1 MARYRRLTT
10 TTTSII
16 QGVPSTIDTIQE
28 LASFVNENAIINVD
42 INGLDLVID
51 RNNGTQDVIDLTPI
65 ATGEV
70 SAVSIISTNLNNG
83 TLTLTKSDNTEFS
96 VDLKQL
102 QFIVTPSL
110 VGNDLIFTD
119 SLGSTISIDLTSF
132 DQTVSVNSLSTRISS
147 EEISRI
153 AGDNSLSGSINS
165 LSTRIDNS
173 GSTYDD
179 TAVYG
184 EISTV
189 KTSLDGRIDGISI
202 PSEFDSSSLTTRV
215 SSVESTVNGISIP
228 SEFDSSS
235 LTTRISSVESTVD
248 GISIPSE
255 FDSSSLTSRISTEES
270 VRELDDT
277 SISQSI
283 NQRFSNISGSI
294 YDDTSLTTRVSSIE
308 SSVDGISVPTDVSD
322 LTDNG
327 GLLNGTTY
335 DDTSI
340 ESRVSLTE
348 NVNSSLDSRIS
359 TEESNRVLSDVSQN
373 TSIDQRF
380 TNLSDSTYNDTSL
393 TTRVSSVES
402 VVNGISIPS
411 EFDPSSLE
419 DRVSV
424 EKVGRIAGDN
434 SLTIRVSQLEV
445 ADPSID
451 SRISTEESSRISGD
465 TSIDQRFSNLSG
477 SIYNDTSLVS
487 RVSTLEDTVGDISIP
502 SEFDSTSLTTRLSS
516 VESTVNGI
524 SIPSEFDSSSIET
537 RITTNDTHIASINNR
552 VSTKEILISDVSTEL
567 ASLSIPSEFNSSS
580 LTTRISAMEIVHDL
594 DEQSINTKIS
604 SNSSTIASLD
614 NKLSLTETN
623 FSSDISSLT
632 SLIGG
637 LQTVVNSQQSTI
649 VSLGDKIEE
658 CCDGPEPTTTT
669 TTTDSSTTTTTTES
683 PTTTTTT
690 TESPTTTTTTTQSGT
705 TTTTTTLN
713 SSNSYLLYAD
723 AGPGAG
729 QVLYNSS
736 NQQFYPFLV
745 QNSPTNFND
754 FVTDRLNNSNNITIF
769 SHDVCADKNTVTF
782 SLNFPGSTN
791 GVQAFY
797 LHPSSQGTIVNI
809 LDTNNNTTYSVTP
822 SSGQSVTIGGT
833 NYTLYRWLQPQ
844 PNGSTFSIKVNNC
857 L

>member
-42 INGLDLVID
+42 VNGLDLVID

-70 SAVSIISTNLNNG
+70 SAVSIISADLVND

-147 EEISRI
+147 EEFSRI
-153 AGDNSLSGSINS
+153 SSDNSLAGSIGS

-189 KTSLDGRIDGISI
+189 KTSLDSRINGISI

-215 SSVESTVNGISIP
+215 SSVESTI
-228 SEFDSSS
+228 
-235 LTTRISSVESTVD
+235 D

-255 FDSSSLTSRISTEES
+255 FDSSSLTSRISIEES
-270 VRELDDT
+270 VRTDGDT

-308 SSVDGISVPTDVSD
+308 SGVNGISVPTDVSD

-327 GLLNGTTY
+327 GVLNGTTY

-348 NVNSSLDSRIS
+348 SVNSSLDSRIS
-359 TEESNRVLSDVSQN
+359 TEESNRILSDVSQN

-380 TNLSDSTYNDTSL
+380 TNLSSSTYNDTSL
-393 TTRVSSVES
+393 VSRVSSVES
-402 VVNGISIPS
+402 TINGISIPS

-424 EKVGRIAGDN
+424 EKVGRIAADN

-465 TSIDQRFSNLSG
+465 TSIDQRFTNLSG

-537 RITTNDTHIASINNR
+537 RITTNDTHILSINNR

-649 VSLGDKIEE
+649 VSLGDKIED

-669 TTTDSSTTTTTTES
+669 TTTQG

-690 TESPTTTTTTTQSGT
+690 TETPTTTTTTTQSGT

-713 SSNSYLLYAD
+713 SSNSYLFYAD

-754 FVTDRLNNSNNITIF
+754 FITDRLNNSNNITIF
-769 SHDVCADKNTVTF
+769 SHDVCADKDTVTF

-797 LHPSSQGTIVNI
+797 LHPSSQGTIDNI

-822 SSGQSVTIGGT
+822 SSGQSVTIGGA

-857 L
+857 I

>member
-1 MARYRRLTT
+1 M
-10 TTTSII
+10 
-16 QGVPSTIDTIQE
+16 
-28 LASFVNENAIINVD
+28 
-42 INGLDLVID
+42 
-51 RNNGTQDVIDLTPI
+51 
-65 ATGEV
+65 
-70 SAVSIISTNLNNG
+70 
-83 TLTLTKSDNTEFS
+83 
-96 VDLKQL
+96 
-102 QFIVTPSL
+102 
-110 VGNDLIFTD
+110 
-119 SLGSTISIDLTSF
+119 
-132 DQTVSVNSLSTRISS
+132 
-147 EEISRI
+147 
-153 AGDNSLSGSINS
+153 
-165 LSTRIDNS
+165 
-173 GSTYDD
+173 
-179 TAVYG
+179 
-184 EISTV
+184 
-189 KTSLDGRIDGISI
+189 
-202 PSEFDSSSLTTRV
+202 
-215 SSVESTVNGISIP
+215 
-228 SEFDSSS
+228 
-235 LTTRISSVESTVD
+235 
-248 GISIPSE
+248 
-255 FDSSSLTSRISTEES
+255 
-270 VRELDDT
+270 
-277 SISQSI
+277 
-283 NQRFSNISGSI
+283 
-294 YDDTSLTTRVSSIE
+294 
-308 SSVDGISVPTDVSD
+308 SD

-327 GLLNGTTY
+327 GVLNGTTY

-348 NVNSSLDSRIS
+348 SVNSSLDSRIS
-359 TEESNRVLSDVSQN
+359 TEESNRILSDVSQN

-380 TNLSDSTYNDTSL
+380 TNLSSSTYNDTSL
-393 TTRVSSVES
+393 VSRVSSVES
-402 VVNGISIPS
+402 TINGISIPS

-424 EKVGRIAGDN
+424 EKVGRIAADN

-537 RITTNDTHIASINNR
+537 RITTNDTHILSINNR

-649 VSLGDKIEE
+649 VSLGDKIED

-669 TTTDSSTTTTTTES
+669 TTTET
-683 PTTTTTT
+683 
-690 TESPTTTTTTTQSGT
+690 PTTTTTTTQSGT

-713 SSNSYLLYAD
+713 SSNSYLFYAD

-754 FVTDRLNNSNNITIF
+754 FITDRLNNSNNITIF
-769 SHDVCADKNTVTF
+769 SHDVCADKDTVTF

-791 GVQAFY
+791 GVQVFY
-797 LHPSSQGTIVNI
+797 LHPSSQGTIDNI

-822 SSGQSVTIGGT
+822 SSGQSVTIGGA

-857 L
+857 I

>member
-42 INGLDLVID
+42 VNGLDLVID

-70 SAVSIISTNLNNG
+70 SAVSIISADLVNG

-147 EEISRI
+147 EEFSRI
-153 AGDNSLSGSINS
+153 SSDNSLAGSIGS

-189 KTSLDGRIDGISI
+189 KTSLDSRINGISI

-215 SSVESTVNGISIP
+215 SSVESTI
-228 SEFDSSS
+228 
-235 LTTRISSVESTVD
+235 D

-322 LTDNG
+322 LTDNNN
-327 GLLNGTTY
+327 LLSV
-335 DDTSI
+335 DSFDTS
-340 ESRVSLTE
+340 SLDYRVSLTE
-348 NVNSSLDSRIS
+348 SVNGSLDSRIS
-359 TEESNRVLSDVSQN
+359 TEESNRTLSDVSQN

-380 TNLSDSTYNDTSL
+380 TNLSSSTYNDTSL
-393 TTRVSSVES
+393 QTRVSSVES

-424 EKVGRIAGDN
+424 EKVGRIAADN

-537 RITTNDTHIASINNR
+537 RITTNDTHIVSINTR
-552 VSTKEILISDVSTEL
+552 VSNKETLISDVSTEL

-669 TTTDSSTTTTTTES
+669 TTTES
-683 PTTTTTT
+683 PITTTTT

-754 FVTDRLNNSNNITIF
+754 FITDRLNNSNNITIF
-769 SHDVCADKNTVTF
+769 SHDVCADKDTVTF

-797 LHPSSQGTIVNI
+797 LHPSSQGTIDNI

-822 SSGQSVTIGGT
+822 SSGQSVTIGGA

-857 L
+857 I

>member
-1 MARYRRLTT
+1 M
-10 TTTSII
+10 
-16 QGVPSTIDTIQE
+16 
-28 LASFVNENAIINVD
+28 
-42 INGLDLVID
+42 
-51 RNNGTQDVIDLTPI
+51 
-65 ATGEV
+65 
-70 SAVSIISTNLNNG
+70 
-83 TLTLTKSDNTEFS
+83 
-96 VDLKQL
+96 
-102 QFIVTPSL
+102 
-110 VGNDLIFTD
+110 
-119 SLGSTISIDLTSF
+119 
-132 DQTVSVNSLSTRISS
+132 
-147 EEISRI
+147 
-153 AGDNSLSGSINS
+153 
-165 LSTRIDNS
+165 
-173 GSTYDD
+173 
-179 TAVYG
+179 
-184 EISTV
+184 
-189 KTSLDGRIDGISI
+189 
-202 PSEFDSSSLTTRV
+202 
-215 SSVESTVNGISIP
+215 
-228 SEFDSSS
+228 
-235 LTTRISSVESTVD
+235 
-248 GISIPSE
+248 
-255 FDSSSLTSRISTEES
+255 
-270 VRELDDT
+270 
-277 SISQSI
+277 
-283 NQRFSNISGSI
+283 
-294 YDDTSLTTRVSSIE
+294 
-308 SSVDGISVPTDVSD
+308 SD

-537 RITTNDTHIASINNR
+537 RITTNDTHIASINSR

-669 TTTDSSTTTTTTES
+669 TTTDSS
-683 PTTTTTT
+683 TTTTT